1 MKHDI
6 AVIEAAPQ
14 RSTIEHLENLLV
26 QAKSGELQAI
36 VYVCSYRGNTVNHG
50 WGQLQ
55 NRMRLVGELEQ
66 VKWHLLSL
74 DSGVARYME

>member
-1 MKHDI
+1 MSLDI
-6 AVIEAAPQ
+6 GREIRANVQLRFADEA
-14 RSTIEHLENLLV
+14 
-26 QAKSGELQAI
+26 QAKSGELQSI
-36 VYVCSYRGNTVNHG
+36 VYVCSYRGNWVNHG

>member
-14 RSTIEHLENLLV
+14 GNTIKQLEGLLA

-36 VYVCSYRGNTVNHG
+36 VFVCSYRGNTVNHG
-50 WGQLQ
+50 WSQLQ

-66 VKWHLLSL
+66 VKWHLLAL
-74 DSGVARYME
+74 DQ

>member
-14 RSTIEHLENLLV
+14 ESTIKQLEGLLA

-36 VYVCSYRGNTVNHG
+36 VYVCSYRGNSVNHG
-50 WGQLQ
+50 WSQLQ
-55 NRMRLVGELEQ
+55 NRVRLVGELEQ
-66 VKWHLLSL
+66 VKWHLLAL
-74 DSGVARYME
+74 DP